1 MRLKKGRRCSSLVI
15 LRPEYQPAYNST
27 PPTVHLPRHGDQEDI
42 DDIYSTEKADLIGG
56 IARKDGNGNKTFPK
70 LCSINVL
77 EVNRKDA
84 SVLVEGHKTSG
95 WIPRGLR
102 IPLSMTSACRHLPSS
117 HPPAI
122 ANSVTSVV

>member
-1 MRLKKGRRCSSLVI
+1 MRLKKGRRSISLVT
-15 LRPEYQPAYNST
+15 LRPEYQPAYSST
-27 PPTVHLPRHGDQEDI
+27 PPSVHLPRHGDQEVN

-70 LCSINVL
+70 LCLINVL

-84 SVLVEGHKTSG
+84 FVLIKGHKTSG
-95 WIPRGLR
+95 RIRGLR

-122 ANSVTSVV
+122 ATMF